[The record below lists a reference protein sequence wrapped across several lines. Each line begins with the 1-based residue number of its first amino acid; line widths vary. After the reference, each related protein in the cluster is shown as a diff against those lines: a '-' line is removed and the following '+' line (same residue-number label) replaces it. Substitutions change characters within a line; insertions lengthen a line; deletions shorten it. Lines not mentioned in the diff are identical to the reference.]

1 MNDPVR
7 PKTRWRPLRIAL
19 IAPLLLGLMSKA
31 ASAQPSQRCADD
43 QRVRSLRF
51 AGSPLYDDATLASSI
66 ATTAPT
72 FATRLKRSLG
82 FGSLPCSDS
91 LSIELDALRLAVLHR
106 QAGWLLTSVA
116 ARQDRRPDGVR
127 ILFDIT
133 PGAPALLDTVTVIG
147 LPAEAGGRQTLAA
160 PLRGLTGQR
169 FDRMRFDAVVSAIV
183 ARLRDMGYARA
194 ARPSVQLRTD
204 STTLRV
210 VAEVTFT
217 PGPIMTVRA
226 VTVDVQGIGDTPPTV
241 DSATVR
247 KLSTLRAGARFRASD
262 VLDAQ
267 RNLYRSDVFRLVLI
281 DTVAPRGSEPGDSLI
296 DLRIAVAEART
307 RNARV
312 GIGWATLECMRAQA
326 RLVDRRFL
334 GVGRRLELTART
346 SRLGIGAPADFAPSL
361 CSRALRADTQF
372 TVLNHYLGLTVSST
386 RLFGSPLSPVATVY
400 TERRTEPYAYVR
412 EIGVGGL
419 LELSRQFSTR
429 TSATYG
435 IQYENGRTKIDPAES
450 CARFGQCRP
459 EEYAQAVFGR
469 GIGIISS
476 TIVHDRSNNAIDPT
490 NGYRLRGEGRVGQTF
505 ATIDSS
511 VRFYRA
517 SGEASTFGRLF
528 GGVIAGRVQLARAFA
543 PGAQLVDGS
552 PLIPQQER
560 LFAGGQSSVR
570 GYQQNLLGPLVYV
583 VSDITTK
590 ENDGVMVVETNPD
603 ASYDRAVPRGGTA
616 LLVGN
621 LEYRHGFRWLA
632 EQLQVAA
639 FVDVGNIWEGSAE
652 PFKFGNLRAT
662 PGLGLRV
669 ITALGPFRVDVGY
682 QPYEPRAGR
691 ALFLSRGTNG
701 ASGTIQCASPG
712 NTVSIDPNNPG
723 DIFDCPATYRPP
735 TGRGVLSRLAF
746 HFGLGQAF

>member
-1 MNDPVR
+1 MIVPVWPR
-7 PKTRWRPLRIAL
+7 TLRRLLRLAL
-19 IAPLLLGLMSKA
+19 AALPLLCLAPSA
-31 ASAQPSQRCADD
+31 ARAQPTQRCADD
-43 QRVRSLRF
+43 QRVRALRF
-51 AGSPLYDDATLASSI
+51 AGSPLYDDATLALSI
-66 ATTAPT
+66 ATSAPSFFSRT
-72 FATRLKRSLG
+72 LG
-82 FGSLPCSDS
+82 VGSLPCSDS

-106 QAGWLLTSVA
+106 QAGWLFTTVA
-116 ARQDRRPDGVR
+116 ARQDRRDDGVR
-127 ILFDIT
+127 ILFDIS
-133 PGAPALLDTVTVIG
+133 PGEPAVLDSAQTVG
-147 LPAEAGGRQTLAA
+147 LPEDSDARR
-160 PLRGLTGQR
+160 PLDASLRALEGQR
-169 FDRMRFDAVVSAIV
+169 FDRVRFDAAVASIV

-194 ARPSVQLRTD
+194 GRPTTAIRVD
-204 STTLRV
+204 STTMRV
-210 VAEVTFT
+210 VAAVTFA
-217 PGPIMTVRA
+217 PGPVMTVRA
-226 VTVDVQGIGDTPPTV
+226 VTVDVQGIGETPPGV

-247 KLSTLRAGARFRASD
+247 RLSGLSSGGRFRATD
-262 VLDAQ
+262 VLNAQ

-281 DTVAPRGSEPGDSLI
+281 DTVAPPTGVSADSLI

-312 GIGWATLECMRAQA
+312 GVGWATLECMRAQA

-361 CSRALRADTQF
+361 CSNALRADTQF
-372 TVLNHYLGLTVSST
+372 TVLNHYLGTTVAST
-386 RLFGSPLSPVATVY
+386 RLFGTPLSPVATVY

-412 EIGVGGL
+412 EIGVGAL
-419 LELSRQFSTR
+419 VELSRQYSLR
-429 TSATYG
+429 TSSTHG
-435 IQYENGRTKIDPAES
+435 LQYENGRTKIDPAES

-459 EEYAQAVFGR
+459 EDYAQAVFGR
-469 GIGIISS
+469 GIAIFSS
-476 TIVHDRSNNAIDPT
+476 TLTHDRVNNAIDPT
-490 NGYRLRGEGRVGQTF
+490 SGFRVRGEGRIGQTF
-505 ATIDSS
+505 AKVDSS

-517 SGEASTFGRLF
+517 SGEASTFTRLL
-528 GGVIAGRVQLARAFA
+528 GGVLGARVQLARAFA

-583 VSDITTK
+583 VSDIRTT
-590 ENDGVMVVETNPD
+590 ENNGVSVVEVNENAD
-603 ASYDRAVPRGGTA
+603 YDRAVPRGGTA

-621 LEYRHGFRWLA
+621 FEYRHGFRWLA

-652 PFKFGNLRAT
+652 PFRFGNLRAT

-691 ALFLSRGTNG
+691 ALYLSRGSNG
-701 ASGTIQCASPG
+701 GSGTIQCASPG
-712 NTVSIDPNNPG
+712 NTVSVDPNNPG
-723 DIFDCPATYRPP
+723 DIFACPATYRPP